1 VVAALLLLA
10 GGWIAA
16 ARPGRFGAGA
26 TCWSPGV
33 PRAIA
38 VNSGRAIFRIPTT
51 APTSE
56 TLVVV
61 SALARSSGPY
71 PIRLSA
77 RPVDR
82 AEEPAPADDCPP
94 AAPRLAAPELPLP
107 SAPGDRLPPSE
118 QVFQMM
124 VRPGDLASPSN
135 YAPIRSVLKAVGR
148 RVQVYVARE
157 DADRVGDDLLQDL
170 VVTFDDRIHPVAV
183 RCFGAARDVDGDGR
197 FTILLSSG
205 LDHLGGGR
213 HAVDGFV

>member
-1 VVAALLLLA
+1 WYRMLPHHFRHPGRLHAGVVVAALLLLA

-16 ARPGRFGAGA
+16 ARPGRFGADA

-38 VNSGRAIFRIPTT
+38 VNRGRAIFRIPTA

-135 YAPIRSVLKAVGR
+135 YAPIR
-148 RVQVYVARE
+148 
-157 DADRVGDDLLQDL
+157 
-170 VVTFDDRIHPVAV
+170 
-183 RCFGAARDVDGDGR
+183 
-197 FTILLSSG
+197 
-205 LDHLGGGR
+205 
-213 HAVDGFV
+213 